1 MVRRLTSILDKKAS
15 IPVISVL
22 SAKMW
27 LSKDGIH
34 SLTKPWFCKCGISK
48 EAAASAIADDD
59 NHFAGFEEGDEDAV
73 KTSET
78 DL

>member
-1 MVRRLTSILDKKAS
+1 MT
-15 IPVISVL
+15 
-22 SAKMW
+22 W
-27 LSKDGIH
+27 LSKVWNTLLDK
-34 SLTKPWFCKCGISK
+34 TFTNWFYKCGISE

-59 NHFAGFEEGDEDAV
+59 NPFAGFEEGDEDAV